1 MLSTLHRVH
10 LTVANNASTPDRRPR
25 DRTRSL
31 LCETSKNW
39 TYLSLEQADA
49 MRNSPMTP
57 QLLHGPPGFGR
68 GVLFCLL
75 VGVALAEV
83 SMPWCALL
91 RCPPDDNVRAISS
104 ASSSVTGL
112 TASPVSLFT
121 RARQYKLRC
130 ANCSESS
137 EALLVLGFS
146 TLVASASRGAGGD
159 SGPSRLDMLT
169 SEVMLPAQQVR
180 WRGRVFFKAQHARCA
195 ILCMCH
201 FSNPELL
208 SDPEGFEFKL
218 SLKSVSPPS
227 TSMQC
232 SQTPLNSCPCCTGT
246 SRILQ
251 LGVAQ
256 ASIGA
261 QAFNNARLLT
271 AGAPE
276 GKVTKSSLSGNV

>member
-1 MLSTLHRVH
+1 
-10 LTVANNASTPDRRPR
+10 
-25 DRTRSL
+25 
-31 LCETSKNW
+31 
-39 TYLSLEQADA
+39 
-49 MRNSPMTP
+49 MTP

-83 SMPWCALL
+83 SMPRCALL
-91 RCPPDDNVRAISS
+91 RCPPEDNVRAISS

-169 SEVMLPAQQVR
+169 SEVMLPAEQVR
-180 WRGRVFFKAQHARCA
+180 WRGKVFFKAQHARCA
-195 ILCMCH
+195 CAL
-201 FSNPELL
+201 
-208 SDPEGFEFKL
+208 FK
-218 SLKSVSPPS
+218 SRTFTS
-227 TSMQC
+227 TSNLGSAYESLSMQLC
-232 SQTPLNSCPCCTGT
+232 SFFKSRILVGSRGFRIPIPNRLNCPCCTHVLGSCSSALHKPVSALRLST
-246 SRILQ
+246 AHDCSR
-251 LGVAQ
+251 Q
-256 ASIGA
+256 AHLRTRS
-261 QAFNNARLLT
+261 Q
-271 AGAPE
+271 
-276 GKVTKSSLSGNV
+276 SCLSGRCKTRYTTGRNCGRSCKQRSPEYMR

>member
-1 MLSTLHRVH
+1 
-10 LTVANNASTPDRRPR
+10 
-25 DRTRSL
+25 
-31 LCETSKNW
+31 
-39 TYLSLEQADA
+39 

-91 RCPPDDNVRAISS
+91 RCPPEDNVRAISS

-146 TLVASASRGAGGD
+146 TLVASASRGAGGE

-180 WRGRVFFKAQHARCA
+180 WRARVFFKAQHAA
-195 ILCMCH
+195 DVLAH
-201 FSNPELL
+201 FQVPSYCWIPRVSNSNLL
-208 SDPEGFEFKL
+208 W
-218 SLKSVSPPS
+218 SVSPPS
-227 TSMQC
+227 PSMQC
-232 SQTPLNSCPCCTGT
+232 SQTPLNSCPCCTCT

-256 ASIGA
+256 ASVGA
-261 QAFNNARLLT
+261 QAFNSARLLT

-276 GKVTKSSLSGNV
+276 GKVSKSSLSGNV